1 MPWGH
6 RSGAVFPH
14 DSALSTGTCVDRLAH
29 SDSSTYHTCE
39 SVPRGCRG
47 ETTGWKPT
55 ERHESEICARR
66 ARAWSDGK
74 QYLWVSS
81 SEIYIISQINQD
93 VHTKNAMRICSAI
106 QKRTNNKRIKYFGR
120 SENFVAEPLIRVACA
135 VPPPAHL
142 HDIFLQV
149 SRSRS
154 FRKLLYTP
162 PIDRGWR

>member
-81 SEIYIISQINQD
+81 SEIHIISQINQD

-120 SENFVAEPLIRVACA
+120 SENFVAEPLGHFMI
-135 VPPPAHL
+135 
-142 HDIFLQV
+142 
-149 SRSRS
+149 
-154 FRKLLYTP
+154 KLVVLIVRLRASASLLDQTQA
-162 PIDRGWR
+162 GSQSA